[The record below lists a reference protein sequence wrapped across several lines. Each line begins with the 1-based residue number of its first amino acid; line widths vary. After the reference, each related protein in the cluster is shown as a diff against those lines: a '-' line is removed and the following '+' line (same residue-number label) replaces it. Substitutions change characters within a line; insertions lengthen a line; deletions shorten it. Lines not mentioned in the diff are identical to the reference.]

1 MADFP
6 SAALD
11 AKHVTIAR
19 PHTGLVQPAYLSA
32 KSIRVDFRPRHWKSV
47 LTNYIA
53 THTKH

>member
-6 SAALD
+6 LAALD